1 MTLSGRYALCCR
13 KDAYFEA
20 HHKNLTEDRPILS
33 AATFRPMTLVSGDIR
48 FVRIFA
54 EIPRGV
60 GVKRQWVCRERQ
72 FSAFSMAIFSD
83 TLEMRPAYC
92 VCTTQSV
99 VGFSVIPKCMTLM
112 TLNSYFALN
121 SVFAPVWLASTV
133 RRSKNNCVKTNKDRR
148 IKCQRRKSL
157 TGILV
162 SDSIRFLWIFARVL

>member
-1 MTLSGRYALCCR
+1 VGR
-13 KDAYFEA
+13 
-20 HHKNLTEDRPILS
+20 
-33 AATFRPMTLVSGDIR
+33 
-48 FVRIFA
+48 
-54 EIPRGV
+54 

-133 RRSKNNCVKTNKDRR
+133 RRSKNNCVKTNKD
-148 IKCQRRKSL
+148 IH
-157 TGILV
+157 ILSAVQIFGRDAIV
-162 SDSIRFLWIFARVL
+162 SGDIRSVRIFAWVL